1 MVMKFMSVDK
11 KNVRFELLLDVP
23 DEIGISDSVTGD
35 VIVLLSQQSTNQIG
49 FCKSI
54 VDLLN
59 NFNQENEFLRS
70 ENNFLNMQINN
81 IKYEFNERGIIS
93 NNEFLELIR

>member
-1 MVMKFMSVDK
+1 MVMKFMSIDK
-11 KNVRFELLLDVP
+11 KNVRFELLLEIP

-54 VDLLN
+54 IDLLN

-70 ENNFLNMQINN
+70 ENNFLNKQINN